1 MVKRQQERENRP
13 ADSENSFVR
22 GTNVNKAAE
31 KPKDG
36 PPMFSRGG
44 APKREQD

>member
-1 MVKRQQERENRP
+1 MT
-13 ADSENSFVR
+13 SEESANSFAR

-36 PPMFSRGG
+36 PPLFTRGG
-44 APKREQD
+44 VVKREQD